1 MDDIRAGIE
10 KLQGQIDGLRARL
23 DELERVS
30 AEVEFTEP
38 VDISLDSPV
47 VEDLPEV
54 IVPSSE
60 PVETAPE
67 AAEAAPEPEPVPV
80 ELEPAPV
87 EPEAVPEPET
97 VEPAPAEPEPV
108 AVPEPEPVAEPEPEP
123 EPVEPEP
130 EPLKLDYQWA
140 KDIPGGTVSNI
151 ISGISL
157 NDRVLLINTL
167 FKEDPLL
174 FQQTI
179 GAFNAMYSLRE
190 AYEHI
195 TSNFPDWN
203 LSSDIVYRLMMA
215 VRRKLK

>member
-23 DELERVS
+23 DELERES

-54 IVPSSE
+54 TVPSAAE
-60 PVETAPE
+60 PVEPAPE
-67 AAEAAPEPEPVPV
+67 AADVEPEPA
-80 ELEPAPV
+80 PAPV

-97 VEPAPAEPEPV
+97 VEPAPVEPEPV
-108 AVPEPEPVAEPEPEP
+108 AVPEPEPEPVAEP
-123 EPVEPEP
+123 EPEP

-140 KDIPGGTVSNI
+140 KDIPGGPVSNI

-174 FQQTI
+174 FQRTI
-179 GAFNAMYSLRE
+179 GAFNAMGSLRE

-195 TSNFPDWN
+195 TSTFPDWN

>member
-23 DELERVS
+23 DELERES

-38 VDISLDSPV
+38 LDISLDSPV

-54 IVPSSE
+54 TVPSAAE
-60 PVETAPE
+60 PVEPAPE
-67 AAEAAPEPEPVPV
+67 AADVEPEPA
-80 ELEPAPV
+80 LAPE
-87 EPEAVPEPET
+87 EPESVSEPET
-97 VEPAPAEPEPV
+97 VEPAPVEPEPV
-108 AVPEPEPVAEPEPEP
+108 AVPEP
-123 EPVEPEP
+123 EPEP

-140 KDIPGGTVSNI
+140 KDIPGGPVSNI

-174 FQQTI
+174 FQRTI
-179 GAFNAMYSLRE
+179 GAFNAMGSLRE

-195 TSNFPDWN
+195 TSTFPDWN

>member
-23 DELERVS
+23 DELERES
-30 AEVEFTEP
+30 AEMEFTEP
-38 VDISLDSPV
+38 LDISLDSPV

-54 IVPSSE
+54 TVPSAAE
-60 PVETAPE
+60 PVETVPE
-67 AAEAAPEPEPVPV
+67 AADVEPEPA
-80 ELEPAPV
+80 PAPV
-87 EPEAVPEPET
+87 EPEPMAVPE
-97 VEPAPAEPEPV
+97 
-108 AVPEPEPVAEPEPEP
+108 PEPEPVAEP
-123 EPVEPEP
+123 EPEP

-140 KDIPGGTVSNI
+140 KDIPGGPVSNI

-174 FQQTI
+174 FQRTI
-179 GAFNAMYSLRE
+179 GAFNAMGSLRE

-195 TSNFPDWN
+195 TSTFPDWN

>member
-23 DELERVS
+23 DELERES

-38 VDISLDSPV
+38 LDISLDCPV

-54 IVPSSE
+54 IVPPAE

-67 AAEAAPEPEPVPV
+67 ATDVEPEPAPV
-80 ELEPAPV
+80 NEPEPSPAPV
-87 EPEAVPEPET
+87 EPESVSEPET
-97 VEPAPAEPEPV
+97 VEPAPVEPEPV

-123 EPVEPEP
+123 EP
-130 EPLKLDYQWA
+130 LKLDYQWA
-140 KDIPGGTVSNI
+140 KDIPGGPVSNI

-174 FQQTI
+174 FQRTI
-179 GAFNAMYSLRE
+179 GAFNAMGSLRE

-195 TSNFPDWN
+195 TSTFPDWN

>member
-23 DELERVS
+23 DELERES

-54 IVPSSE
+54 TVPSAAE

-67 AAEAAPEPEPVPV
+67 AADVEPEPA
-80 ELEPAPV
+80 PAPV
-87 EPEAVPEPET
+87 EPEAVSEPET
-97 VEPAPAEPEPV
+97 VEPAPEEPEPV
-108 AVPEPEPVAEPEPEP
+108 AVPEPEPEPVAEP
-123 EPVEPEP
+123 EPEP

-140 KDIPGGTVSNI
+140 KDIPGGPVSNI

-174 FQQTI
+174 FQRTI
-179 GAFNAMYSLRE
+179 GAFNAMGSLRE

-195 TSNFPDWN
+195 TSTFPDWN

>member
-1 MDDIRAGIE
+1 MDDIRAGIA

-23 DELERVS
+23 DELERES

-38 VDISLDSPV
+38 LDISLDSPV

-54 IVPSSE
+54 TVPSAAE

-67 AAEAAPEPEPVPV
+67 AADVEPEPAPDNEPEPAPAPAPEEPESVSEP
-80 ELEPAPV
+80 ETEEPAPV
-87 EPEAVPEPET
+87 
-97 VEPAPAEPEPV
+97 EPEPV
-108 AVPEPEPVAEPEPEP
+108 AVPEPEPEPVAEP
-123 EPVEPEP
+123 EPEP

-140 KDIPGGTVSNI
+140 KDIPGGPVSNI

-174 FQQTI
+174 FQRTI
-179 GAFNAMYSLRE
+179 GAFNAMGSLRE

-195 TSNFPDWN
+195 TSTFPDWN

>member
-1 MDDIRAGIE
+1 MEKQILDDIRAGIE
-10 KLQGQIDGLRARL
+10 KLQGQIDSLCARL
-23 DELERVS
+23 DELERES
-30 AEVEFTEP
+30 ADVEFTEP

-54 IVPSSE
+54 IVQSAE

-67 AAEAAPEPEPVPV
+67 ATVAEPEPES
-80 ELEPAPV
+80 V
-87 EPEAVPEPET
+87 EPEAVPELET
-97 VEPAPAEPEPV
+97 VEPAPVEPEPV
-108 AVPEPEPVAEPEPEP
+108 AVPEPEPQPVAEP

-140 KDIPGGTVSNI
+140 KDIPGGPVSNI

-167 FKEDPLL
+167 FKEDPIL

-179 GAFNAMYSLRE
+179 GAFNAMGSLRE

-203 LSSDIVYRLMMA
+203 LSSDIVYRLLMA

>member
-23 DELERVS
+23 DELERES

-38 VDISLDSPV
+38 LDISLDSPV

-54 IVPSSE
+54 TVPSAAE

-67 AAEAAPEPEPVPV
+67 AADVEPEPA
-80 ELEPAPV
+80 PAPV
-87 EPEAVPEPET
+87 EPESVSEPET
-97 VEPAPAEPEPV
+97 VEPAPVEPEPV
-108 AVPEPEPVAEPEPEP
+108 AVPEP
-123 EPVEPEP
+123 EPEP

-140 KDIPGGTVSNI
+140 KDIPGGPVSNI

-174 FQQTI
+174 FQRTI
-179 GAFNAMYSLRE
+179 GAFNAMGSLRE

-195 TSNFPDWN
+195 TSTFPDWN

>member
-23 DELERVS
+23 DELERES

-47 VEDLPEV
+47 VEDLPEPEPAPV
-54 IVPSSE
+54 IE
-60 PVETAPE
+60 
-67 AAEAAPEPEPVPV
+67 PEPEPEPAPV
-80 ELEPAPV
+80 ELEPAPE
-87 EPEAVPEPET
+87 EPESVPEPET
-97 VEPAPAEPEPV
+97 AEPAPVEPEPQ
-108 AVPEPEPVAEPEPEP
+108 PVAEPEP

-140 KDIPGGTVSNI
+140 KDIPGGPVSNI

-174 FQQTI
+174 FQRTI
-179 GAFNAMYSLRE
+179 GAFNAMGSLRE

-195 TSNFPDWN
+195 TSTFPDWN